1 MFSHKVWTRL
11 CLAVLVSGL
20 IQFCMVQR
28 LGATGEAS
36 FAGSPRPVQENTQ
49 QTSVS
54 LTFVREFSSA
64 DDVRPSHPILDRSLD
79 IIAGPAD
86 PRTRVD
92 ALLSPSAVTT
102 DSKHRVFVADPGA
115 KTVHIFDFLHSKY
128 GRLDG
133 RGDRLHD
140 PVSLAVDDKDNLYV
154 GDQNNGNVLVYD
166 SAGKFRRYLGRLRG
180 GESYFDS
187 PTGIAIDRA
196 TGQIYVCD
204 GRRHMIIVMDERGK
218 IIRKLGI
225 RGGGEHPGEFRFP
238 TQVVVSGNELFVLDA
253 GNSRIQILDT
263 GGHFLHAMNLA
274 YADRRTGLAVDRQ
287 GNIYVSDPV
296 LNKIQVFRRDGRAI
310 YTFDPSAIR
319 NASFSHPSSMWVDA
333 DRSFYVVDSQGNRVG
348 LLRINGQNPPHRLE
362 KQSQTLGRDLWACK
376 ISARAYEL
384 AVWAMG
390 VWNGSSTVNLLPFP
404 TTLFTSMRPW
414 CSSTMRLARERP
426 RPVPFPLVV

>member
-54 LTFVREFSSA
+54 LTFVRVFSSA

-92 ALLSPSAVTT
+92 ALLAPSAVTT

-128 GRLDG
+128 GRLEG

-225 RGGGEHPGEFRFP
+225 RGGGEGPGEFRFP
-238 TQVVVSGNELFVLDA
+238 TQVVVCGNELFVLDV

-274 YADRRTGLAVDRQ
+274 YADRRTGLAVDGQ

-296 LNKIQVFRRDGRAI
+296 LNKIQVFRHDGRAI
-310 YTFDPSAIR
+310 YTFDSSAIR
-319 NASFSHPSSMWVDA
+319 NARFSHPSSMWVDA
-333 DRSFYVVDSQGNRVG
+333 DRSLYVVDSQGNRVG
-348 LLRINGQNPPHRLE
+348 LLRINRQNPQH
-362 KQSQTLGRDLWACK
+362 
-376 ISARAYEL
+376 
-384 AVWAMG
+384 
-390 VWNGSSTVNLLPFP
+390 
-404 TTLFTSMRPW
+404 
-414 CSSTMRLARERP
+414 
-426 RPVPFPLVV
+426 